1 MSTPDPRRLPV
12 LLVVEDDLLL
22 RVNAVEMIED
32 AGFEALEAA
41 DADEAIEILE
51 GRPDIKVI
59 FTDIQIPGSMNG
71 LKLAHA
77 VRRRWPPIKIV
88 ATSGRVNIRIDDLPE
103 GGRFLP
109 KPYLPEEI
117 AGTLRELV
125 GA

>member
-1 MSTPDPRRLPV
+1 MSTPGPRRPAV
-12 LLVVEDDLLL
+12 LVVEDELLV
-22 RVNAVEMIED
+22 RINAVEMIED

-51 GRPDIKVI
+51 GRPDTKVI
-59 FTDIQIPGSMNG
+59 FTDIQIPGSMDG

-77 VRRRWPPIKIV
+77 VRGRWPPIKNHCDFR
-88 ATSGRVNIRIDDLPE
+88 ARKYRDRRFTE